1 MITLFIWSRKPDRF
15 VIKGSISSS
24 RDTSLRTYIN
34 YLQTTLPH
42 YNLQQDLKCF
52 PCPGRNFQAIAETLG
67 TKTEAHVRSFFISY
81 RRRYNLDAVVREHE
95 AESGKTHH
103 IQAGKC

>member
-1 MITLFIWSRKPDRF
+1 MVLVLAGLQ
-15 VIKGSISSS
+15 VI
-24 RDTSLRTYIN
+24 
-34 YLQTTLPH
+34 YL
-42 YNLQQDLKCF
+42 NLS
-52 PCPGRNFQAIAETLG
+52 GRNFQAIAETLG

-103 IQAGKC
+103 IQAG